1 MKESYIVKETGDLK
15 SYIETSLQWSDD
27 YHKDTFPRK
36 KFKEY
41 RRLAKKIEYSLQDRC
56 SVAAYGESQVGKSY
70 LMSSLLSSSNAQFVV
85 KNKDREYS
93 FVNEINPSG
102 RNSTEIESTGL
113 ITRFTTADKN
123 KKMADYIRIQN
134 LSVPDLLMLIVDSYY
149 SDVKINA
156 KQSLSPNSIN
166 DNLHSLQELWK
177 SKYQKQDI
185 IGEDDIRDI
194 QEYMVEV
201 IGVGASSV
209 LNSDF
214 FDVVADNIKYVS
226 MDHWV
231 DVFELLWN
239 KNEHFCKIFTTLIK
253 EYQKIGFRTEVYVP
267 FDAILREKGTLL
279 QVQWLDLVC
288 GKEVQDIDFPV
299 LNTDIYD
306 ENEKLIASDFPK
318 TYLSAF
324 AAEVVIVLP
333 GDVLKERP
341 FLAHVDL
348 LDFPGARNRLDK
360 IEDDIDYKNDMPEML
375 RRGKVAY
382 LFNKYVR
389 TRRISSIMFCHHH
402 SQKKANLGN
411 TIKDWIEKTVG
422 LTPKIRTKN
431 LKILDNISP
440 LFVIATKFNKDLSKR
455 GTESAGKLANHWERF
470 TKVLPEIIGSS
481 QWFEQWQERDNKFV
495 PFQSIYPLRD
505 FYWSGIGP
513 ERSAL
518 FEGYSDGSQTPKSGE
533 TKLHEQEGYPNYFQD
548 LHDSFI
554 NLPFVQRHFADPE
567 QTWKDVME
575 INKDGSEPIINDID
589 RISTHLSELRVLMYL
604 EELRTIKKEIQD
616 TLNGYY
622 EPDSDE
628 DKLKRTQ
635 LVMNRVRA
643 RMLLN
648 MASDP
653 QVFGKILDCLM
664 ISPRE
669 IRKIAKDIIV
679 LKKDIP
685 KDIPGINL
693 IRFTVGITPDDNKE
707 VRLQKLLAY
716 NAMSTKEELDEEYAD
731 KDYSVDDIISG
742 EEEFCATVSDVL
754 TKHIIEFWIDYLNSS
769 ISALGKYLPFTEEIV
784 LMYQTLLQKLGVKK
798 RISENI
804 ARYDKMFETKER
816 LNAIADYASLELNNF
831 ISTVGRRYMSE
842 ENLKEISE
850 KALRCNVN
858 LDLTAQGIEATRKKQ
873 PVVDALNA
881 LDESFD
887 IMRKPGF
894 NESDMQTLRR
904 LPLWDNFQRWQ
915 NLLLIGLLLASGVST
930 KDPAE
935 NQAVKELIEKIN
947 LLYS

>member
-1 MKESYIVKETGDLK
+1 
-15 SYIETSLQWSDD
+15 
-27 YHKDTFPRK
+27 
-36 KFKEY
+36 
-41 RRLAKKIEYSLQDRC
+41 
-56 SVAAYGESQVGKSY
+56 
-70 LMSSLLSSSNAQFVV
+70 
-85 KNKDREYS
+85 
-93 FVNEINPSG
+93 
-102 RNSTEIESTGL
+102 
-113 ITRFTTADKN
+113 
-123 KKMADYIRIQN
+123 
-134 LSVPDLLMLIVDSYY
+134 
-149 SDVKINA
+149 
-156 KQSLSPNSIN
+156 
-166 DNLHSLQELWK
+166 
-177 SKYQKQDI
+177 
-185 IGEDDIRDI
+185 
-194 QEYMVEV
+194 
-201 IGVGASSV
+201 
-209 LNSDF
+209 
-214 FDVVADNIKYVS
+214 
-226 MDHWV
+226 
-231 DVFELLWN
+231 
-239 KNEHFCKIFTTLIK
+239 
-253 EYQKIGFRTEVYVP
+253 
-267 FDAILREKGTLL
+267 
-279 QVQWLDLVC
+279 
-288 GKEVQDIDFPV
+288 
-299 LNTDIYD
+299 
-306 ENEKLIASDFPK
+306 
-318 TYLSAF
+318 
-324 AAEVVIVLP
+324 
-333 GDVLKERP
+333 
-341 FLAHVDL
+341 
-348 LDFPGARNRLDK
+348 
-360 IEDDIDYKNDMPEML
+360 
-375 RRGKVAY
+375 
-382 LFNKYVR
+382 
-389 TRRISSIMFCHHH
+389 
-402 SQKKANLGN
+402 
-411 TIKDWIEKTVG
+411 
-422 LTPKIRTKN
+422 
-431 LKILDNISP
+431 
-440 LFVIATKFNKDLSKR
+440 
-455 GTESAGKLANHWERF
+455 
-470 TKVLPEIIGSS
+470 
-481 QWFEQWQERDNKFV
+481 
-495 PFQSIYPLRD
+495 
-505 FYWSGIGP
+505 
-513 ERSAL
+513 
-518 FEGYSDGSQTPKSGE
+518 
-533 TKLHEQEGYPNYFQD
+533 
-548 LHDSFI
+548 
-554 NLPFVQRHFADPE
+554 
-567 QTWKDVME
+567 
-575 INKDGSEPIINDID
+575 
-589 RISTHLSELRVLMYL
+589 
-604 EELRTIKKEIQD
+604 
-616 TLNGYY
+616 
-622 EPDSDE
+622 
-628 DKLKRTQ
+628 
-635 LVMNRVRA
+635 MNRVRA